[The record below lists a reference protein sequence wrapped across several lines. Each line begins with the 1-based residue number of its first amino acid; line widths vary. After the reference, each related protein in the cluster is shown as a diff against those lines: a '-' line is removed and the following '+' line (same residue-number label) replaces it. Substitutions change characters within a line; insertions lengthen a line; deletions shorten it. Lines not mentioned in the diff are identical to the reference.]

1 MSYIEEIRVGDVGTV
16 IRVTVKDVDATGSSS
31 ILDVSGDTVKII
43 LGKPDGSSLERVAS
57 FVTDG
62 TDGLVQYV
70 TQAGEI
76 DMQGTWSLQV
86 QVSNLTGSWKSSVGN
101 FKVYSNI

>member
-1 MSYIEEIRVGDVGTV
+1 MSYVEEIHVGDVGTI
-16 IRVTVKDVDATGSSS
+16 IRVTVQDIDGSGVSS
-31 ILDVSGDTVKII
+31 ALDVSGDTVKII
-43 LGKPDGSSLERVAS
+43 LGKPDGSSLERAAS

-86 QVSNLTGSWKSSVGN
+86 QVSNLAGSWKSSVGN